1 MPRRSS
7 SSPST
12 AALFALPA
20 LPLLACACAADPGPS
35 RDLSLRHVVLYQNGI
50 GYFERAGVLRE
61 ERLRLRLRERE
72 MDDVLKTL
80 VVVERGKGAD
90 SKPSTVTALLP
101 QAPKKSAEAHD
112 PDEATSPVKSG

>member
-1 MPRRSS
+1 MLRRC
-7 SSPST
+7 
-12 AALFALPA
+12 FALAA
-20 LPLLACACAADPGPS
+20 LPLLVSACAAGPGPS

-80 VVVERGKGAD
+80 VVVEQTRGSGR
-90 SKPSTVTALLP
+90 KPSTVTALLP
-101 QAPKKSAEAHD
+101 QKKEERS
-112 PDEATSPVKSG
+112 PDEPTWLDVVLSPHPQGELS